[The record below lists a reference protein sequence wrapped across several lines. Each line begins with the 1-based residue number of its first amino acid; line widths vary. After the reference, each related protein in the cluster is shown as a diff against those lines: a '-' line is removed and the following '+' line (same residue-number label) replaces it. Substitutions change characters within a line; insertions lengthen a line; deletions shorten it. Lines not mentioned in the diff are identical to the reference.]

1 MKNNILVVPN
11 QPSNVSLVSSIMQI
25 AEKYRM
31 NEYSVDMKR

>member
-25 AEKYRM
+25 AEKYDKK
-31 NEYSVDMKR
+31 VDMKR